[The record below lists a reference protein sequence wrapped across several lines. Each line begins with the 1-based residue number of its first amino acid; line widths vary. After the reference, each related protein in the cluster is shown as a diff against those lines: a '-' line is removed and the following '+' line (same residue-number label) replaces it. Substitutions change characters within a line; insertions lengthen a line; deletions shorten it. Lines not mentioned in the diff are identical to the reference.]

1 MNCKQNLPG
10 LQSSPRFQS
19 EVRHPALIGPIGRFV
34 SRSTLSVANCNHRDF
49 STELI
54 ATMAL
59 TAQRYRIRRRI
70 SQLRFL
76 DSAPLQPVCEVGR
89 RRIVALRDEL
99 LGGPVGKQRLDF
111 RTVLVQL
118 AFAGAF
124 RPSDRQAGS
133 PSRAKGFFRPR
144 GDQPCSI
151 SAVIFPPK
159 SRSKSSPKIGR
170 RQIDDIYAV
179 SIGYRKS
186 YGGFGTFEPLGPGI
200 PKMNT
205 YQAK

>member
-1 MNCKQNLPG
+1 M
-10 LQSSPRFQS
+10 
-19 EVRHPALIGPIGRFV
+19 
-34 SRSTLSVANCNHRDF
+34 
-49 STELI
+49 
-54 ATMAL
+54 MAL
-59 TAQRYRIRRRI
+59 TDQRYRIRRRI
-70 SQLRFL
+70 LQLRFL
-76 DSAPLQPVCEVGR
+76 EPALLQPVCEVGR

-99 LGGPVGKQRLDF
+99 LGGPVGEQRLDF

-133 PSRAKGFFRPR
+133 PSLAKGFFRPR
-144 GDQPCSI
+144 GDQSRSI
-151 SAVIFPPK
+151 SAAIFPPK

-186 YGGFGTFEPLGPGI
+186 YGGFGTFELIGPILHFPVSDPTGTI
-200 PKMNT
+200 HAPEWEGRPKR
-205 YQAK
+205 ALSLRVR

>member
-1 MNCKQNLPG
+1 
-10 LQSSPRFQS
+10 
-19 EVRHPALIGPIGRFV
+19 
-34 SRSTLSVANCNHRDF
+34 
-49 STELI
+49 
-54 ATMAL
+54 MAL

-76 DSAPLQPVCEVGR
+76 DSALLQPVCEVGR

-99 LGGPVGKQRLDF
+99 LGGPVGEQRLDF

-133 PSRAKGFFRPR
+133 SSRAKDFFRPC
-144 GDQPCSI
+144 GGQPRSI
-151 SAVIFPPK
+151 SAALFPPK
-159 SRSKSSPKIGR
+159 CRSKSSPKIGR

-186 YGGFGTFEPLGPGI
+186 YGGFGTFEPLGPCLESSISQTRSFRIRPAFFPLTKKQTEII
-200 PKMNT
+200 PENWKASNR
-205 YQAK
+205 